1 MADAPQMDRPSVEV
15 IQEFIQQNP
24 TVLRPTMPACIVG
37 PAYQVVE
44 AVQDDGTLNSGSL
57 IAMPARIASPFI
69 SSPFELTGAGGD
81 TLELIVNNAP
91 AEQVT
96 LPGTNP
102 TITDVV
108 DAINA
113 AEITGLVALVETSG
127 TQQRLVLHTTG
138 KDENASLKIGSSTH
152 ADVLAALA
160 VTSGYTQN
168 GTSGY
173 TNYHKARIAKA
184 DYPDPRGNIVDLD
197 IDYDTVRVF
206 VNPGSGS
213 PREALRT
220 ESFLDGAS
228 SAVSVQDDGDGDN
241 LSPYLNFASAV
252 FRATAAVLTGN
263 IDLSTTFGDFDTDT
277 LSLAIDGVT
286 MPLVTFSNPAS
297 AADVISQINAG
308 LGGTYASLGVGNV
321 LVLTSTTTGPGS
333 SIERLGGNVLA
344 AEVGFATGAYAGGKP
359 SRARA
364 QGTTDLTAVTYS
376 TQVQGRVLR
385 MAVNG
390 DQYQSLV
397 MPVSVTDAAT
407 LVAAINALWGAGF
420 ATSNGANNL
429 VLKCTSSMSQF
440 GGNESVIRIDKN
452 ASDATLLS
460 AIGLAGS
467 GGMPFQLVSAVHGL
481 AFAPMVGDEVWVD
494 GVRAGT
500 VTELPAAATN
510 RLRLDNEKLLTF
522 SGSTWLIVA
531 KGIDNQAATATRP
544 SSNLQ
549 VDENSGTVTVKHEMF
564 HDTAGG
570 ETAAG
575 PLGLYLAYTA
585 LRLDLS
591 PDKTISDFNLI
602 RIGDLDTLEEELG
615 PIDTQN
621 PLGLGMYFAMLNAPG
636 VEITGC
642 GVTEASDTAPNGT
655 LEGYVEAFQF
665 LESKDVYSIVPL
677 THDMDVGAVGQV
689 HVDTMSEPEM
699 GLERIVILNPSR
711 PVRKSSVI
719 VASGATANVSGAPTD
734 VVETGIANLQALLA
748 AAGKPGP
755 TYTISDGVYLEMES
769 DTKKYLVLSVSSG
782 TVTINDGPLTT
793 GNSDGFFYDAN
804 NGDVFPDA
812 IVDRPFAIKIRGDLL
827 ANRTDEA
834 AAYGDIGRGFKDR
847 RVICMAPDQARASID
862 GLEQSIAGFYMAA
875 ALAGRKSAKEP
886 QQPLTEDTLAG
897 FTGVIG
903 SQERYSEP
911 QLRMLCGGG
920 LWVMYQDADG
930 QPIRTR
936 HQLTTDVSSVQTK
949 ESSITDALDYGAKV
963 LRGAFQTFIGRY
975 NITTSLMDA
984 LSMVADGI
992 RDYFLRI
999 GLFADFNVVSIFQ
1012 YENEPDALGIIA
1024 EVETLKP
1031 ANKIRI
1037 TLRIS

>member
-57 IAMPARIASPFI
+57 IAMPARITSPFI
-69 SSPFELTGAGGD
+69 STPFELTGAGGD
-81 TLELIVNNAP
+81 TLELIVNNGV

-102 TITDVV
+102 TITQAV

-113 AEITGLVALVETSG
+113 AEIVGLVALVEASG
-127 TQQRLVLHTTG
+127 SQQRLVLHTTG
-138 KDENASLKIGSSTH
+138 KDENSTLQIGSGTH
-152 ADVLAALA
+152 ADVLSALA
-160 VTSGYTQN
+160 VTSGYTQR
-168 GTSGY
+168 GASGY
-173 TNYHKARIAKA
+173 TNYFKALIAKA

-252 FRATAAVLTGN
+252 FRAMPAVLTGN
-263 IDLSTTFGDFDTDT
+263 VDLSTSFGTFGTDT
-277 LSLAIDGVT
+277 LILSIDGAAPQT
-286 MPLVTFSNPAS
+286 VTFSNPAN
-297 AADVISQINAG
+297 AAAVISQINAG

-333 SIERLGGNVLA
+333 SIERTGGSVA
-344 AEVGFATGAYAGGKP
+344 TGEVGFAIGAYAGGKP

-364 QGTTDLTAVTYS
+364 QGIADLSAVDEVAS
-376 TQVQGRVLR
+376 VQGRTLR
-385 MAVNG
+385 MSVNG

-397 MPVSVTDAAT
+397 FPTSVVDTAT
-407 LVAAINALWGAGF
+407 LLAAINGLWGTGF
-420 ATSNGANNL
+420 ATANGANNL
-429 VLKCTSSMSQF
+429 VLKCTSAMSQF

-452 ASDATLLS
+452 ASDATLLT
-460 AIGLAGS
+460 ALGLT
-467 GGMPFQLVSAVHGL
+467 GGGAPFNSVSAVHGL

-522 SGSTWLIVA
+522 SGSTWLIIA

-544 SSNLQ
+544 SSNLR

-564 HDTAGG
+564 RDTAGA

-585 LRLDLS
+585 LRLDVS
-591 PDKTISDFNLI
+591 PDKTISDFNLL
-602 RIGDLDTLEEELG
+602 RFGNLDTLEEQMG

-636 VEITGC
+636 IEITGC
-642 GVTEASDTAPNGT
+642 GVTEAGDTAPNGT

-689 HVDTMSEPEM
+689 HVDAMSEPEM

-711 PVRKSSVI
+711 PVRKSSTL
-719 VASGATANVSGAPTD
+719 VASGATGNVSGAPTD
-734 VVETGIANLQALLA
+734 VFETGIANLQALLA
-748 AAGKPGP
+748 AAGMPGP
-755 TYTISDGVYLEMES
+755 TYTIDDAVYLEMES
-769 DTKKYLVLSVSSG
+769 DTNKYLVLSVSSG
-782 TVTINDGPLTT
+782 SVTINDGPLVT
-793 GNSDGFFYDAN
+793 GNTDGFFYDAN

-812 IVDRPFAIKIRGDLL
+812 VVDRPFSIKIRGELL

-834 AAYGDIGRGFKDR
+834 AAYADIGRGFRDR
-847 RVICMAPDQARASID
+847 RVICMAPDQAKASID
-862 GLEQSIAGFYMAA
+862 GLEQAVEGFYMAA

-911 QLRMLCGGG
+911 QLRILCGGG

-999 GLFADFNVVSIFQ
+999 GLYKDFNVVSIFQ
-1012 YENEPDALGIIA
+1012 SETEPDALGIIA
-1024 EVETLKP
+1024 DVETLKP